1 MYIAPI
7 NNLGKS
13 EGGICMK
20 ESDKKKIEELW
31 LQGYGST
38 KIADKLG
45 INVNTVKSFCRRHG
59 LSGDRQQEKFNN
71 LDIAVKE
78 PRCKCCGSSIVWRSG
93 AKKKIF
99 CSNSC
104 RMKWWNSHQE
114 LVDRKAE
121 YDFVCRNCG
130 RLFTAYGNSDI
141 KYHWLHTDYLMY
153 DCTAKYRSLFEK
165 TYNKF
170 NKIIGISN
178 AVVERFQRKYPNTNC
193 GVIYNLID
201 EEKIKEQANLEKIS
215 FDDEL
220 NLISVG
226 RIHNMKGYDRLIKVF
241 DRLNQENKLNKVKL
255 RIIGDGPDMEL
266 IKTMV
271 CNYNLENKIDIMG
284 RKKNPFPYVKASDA
298 FLMCSRYEPFGLV
311 ILEAMILKVP
321 VISTDVA
328 SIKEIMDDK
337 YGIITENS
345 EDGLYDALLKVIN
358 NNKILDDYK
367 NNLQDFYY
375 DTEKIVKQI
384 EDLLDGGTTC

>member
-1 MYIAPI
+1 MVRNVGFLLPTICLTYIRYRVMYIAPI

-130 RLFTAYGNSDI
+130 RLFTAYGN
-141 KYHWLHTDYLMY
+141 K
-153 DCTAKYRSLFEK
+153 E
-165 TYNKF
+165 
-170 NKIIGISN
+170 
-178 AVVERFQRKYPNTNC
+178 RKYC
-193 GVIYNLID
+193 SHRCYIEHQYS
-201 EEKIKEQANLEKIS
+201 KKEQE
-215 FDDEL
+215 
-220 NLISVG
+220 
-226 RIHNMKGYDRLIKVF
+226 
-241 DRLNQENKLNKVKL
+241 
-255 RIIGDGPDMEL
+255 
-266 IKTMV
+266 
-271 CNYNLENKIDIMG
+271 
-284 RKKNPFPYVKASDA
+284 
-298 FLMCSRYEPFGLV
+298 
-311 ILEAMILKVP
+311 
-321 VISTDVA
+321 
-328 SIKEIMDDK
+328 
-337 YGIITENS
+337 
-345 EDGLYDALLKVIN
+345 
-358 NNKILDDYK
+358 
-367 NNLQDFYY
+367 
-375 DTEKIVKQI
+375 
-384 EDLLDGGTTC
+384 